1 MRAQSVQGGRR
12 GTYGS
17 EAVVTP
23 ATVLADTCP
32 CKGLQGDFLGPSR
45 SRGGIGHMAERA
57 AADHLCIRSQQRP
70 CSDLIGGGT
79 GGIA

>member
-17 EAVVTP
+17 EPVVTP

-57 AADHLCIRSQQRP
+57 AADHLCIGVNSGP
-70 CSDLIGGGT
+70 VAIL
-79 GGIA
+79 